1 MIFDFSSIDLNTI
14 LSIAIPA
21 IVAGVG
27 GYYAGVK
34 NWWNSKSTEEKD
46 DTVDD
51 AANILSDGKVTV
63 SEATGFVKEHVIKK

>member
-1 MIFDFSSIDLNTI
+1 MSFDFSSIDLNTI

-21 IVAGVG
+21 VIAGIG

-34 NWWNSKSTEEKD
+34 NWWNAKPPEEKRDIVD
-46 DTVDD
+46 DT
-51 AANILSDGKVTV
+51 ATILSDGKVTV